1 MTCQTVYLSSR
12 GNVMIV
18 KNRHWGRW
26 MKDLFS
32 SNSIPKTWLTFLV
45 TCSFSILASQFFR
58 SSSCSP
64 SPVQCVVNHS
74 WAQLL
79 PKKKKKVLLQHLNQ
93 KNLEAWCEHPD
104 TQTAMVEVRTGREV
118 FSWRHENKIIV
129 TISRFGIQLV
139 DCLLVFL
146 IHSFPGN
153 IDALF
158 IQTGETKM
166 IFYFTVDK
174 LFWKKF

>member
-1 MTCQTVYLSSR
+1 MACGFALFECYSHQEEGFKSLKWVKSCSKTFMTCQTVYLSSR

-79 PKKKKKVLLQHLNQ
+79 PKKKKSSTTAFESEEFRSMVWTPRHPNSNGGSQDRKRSLQL
-93 KNLEAWCEHPD
+93 K
-104 TQTAMVEVRTGREV
+104 T
-118 FSWRHENKIIV
+118 
-129 TISRFGIQLV
+129 
-139 DCLLVFL
+139 
-146 IHSFPGN
+146 
-153 IDALF
+153 
-158 IQTGETKM
+158 
-166 IFYFTVDK
+166 
-174 LFWKKF
+174 WK